1 MRNFQAFWE
10 SFPGGDRVSRGLCR
24 RLACHFPGHFSE
36 QLKSPIFFV
45 GFNNGGKSRLVNL
58 LRTDLS
64 ASFYPDEGNGEFW
77 FRDFFPWA
85 EAQPDITPIWYDPDA
100 FVAKVLAH
108 RSDNFQ
114 LSRAYLGAYQY
125 LMNTPSIVNDSGMLG
140 ALVPDMYKAFPDAKF
155 VHVIRDGR
163 VASYLSARREW
174 CNMMRSPA
182 AYQAK
187 GCSLDFQDVL
197 ARMIRYWAWTVKRVK
212 SVAEQDANK
221 IFEIRYEDWC
231 EKPEGVY
238 HELVQF
244 VENKTPSQKCLKHL
258 NLKNMN
264 DIVLNDYTE
273 RDIETVQRAAG
284 KELKELGYC

>member
-1 MRNFQAFWE
+1 
-10 SFPGGDRVSRGLCR
+10 
-24 RLACHFPGHFSE
+24 
-36 QLKSPIFFV
+36 LKSPIFFV